1 MPTDEL
7 VKPRTGDQAT
17 VVCLSLTDTLAQEA
31 TAWEELREHSPAAS
45 PFMSRAWH
53 QAWAG
58 SAPPGELHASYG
70 ILARGAAGAVDAI
83 LPVAVRNVVLR
94 RQRVAAL
101 TWAIGDVGC
110 PDHLDVLATP
120 AANLD
125 AMVPVL
131 RSLPWDVLILDNLT
145 AGETNATRLAA
156 ALAQSGCAVRW
167 EPRWRCPYVEL
178 PRRWE
183 DYLASLSANRRQA
196 VRRRERAL
204 ERGHVITVV
213 DHAAAGL
220 DEGWR
225 RLVDLHGRRW
235 SGAGAFRDPRV
246 ERLHRSFARELAGR
260 GQLWLSTLEVNGEPA
275 AAWYG
280 FSDRDT
286 VYFYQSGRDPR
297 WEDWS
302 VGAVLMAKMVRRA
315 IEGGYRRLDLLRGDE
330 GYKSQW
336 AAAHRVTTE
345 LVAFRPGWRGRW
357 LRGVDLV
364 ARLRA
369 RLRRPERD

>member
-1 MPTDEL
+1 
-7 VKPRTGDQAT
+7 
-17 VVCLSLTDTLAQEA
+17 
-31 TAWEELREHSPAAS
+31 
-45 PFMSRAWH
+45 
-53 QAWAG
+53 
-58 SAPPGELHASYG
+58 
-70 ILARGAAGAVDAI
+70 
-83 LPVAVRNVVLR
+83 
-94 RQRVAAL
+94 
-101 TWAIGDVGC
+101 
-110 PDHLDVLATP
+110 
-120 AANLD
+120 
-125 AMVPVL
+125 
-131 RSLPWDVLILDNLT
+131 
-145 AGETNATRLAA
+145 
-156 ALAQSGCAVRW
+156 
-167 EPRWRCPYVEL
+167 
-178 PRRWE
+178 
-183 DYLASLSANRRQA
+183 
-196 VRRRERAL
+196 
-204 ERGHVITVV
+204 
-213 DHAAAGL
+213 
-220 DEGWR
+220 
-225 RLVDLHGRRW
+225 
-235 SGAGAFRDPRV
+235 V